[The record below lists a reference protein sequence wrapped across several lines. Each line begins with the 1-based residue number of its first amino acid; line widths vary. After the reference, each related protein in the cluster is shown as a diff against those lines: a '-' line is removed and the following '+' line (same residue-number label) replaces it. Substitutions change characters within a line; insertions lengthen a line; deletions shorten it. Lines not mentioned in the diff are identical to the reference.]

1 MPAPRA
7 VQPIVE
13 HSSDN
18 ETVLGSS
25 RKLGEVAEHLI
36 DSSKNAFD
44 GWALSSRVRM
54 LLKGA
59 VIY

>member
-13 HSSDN
+13 HNN

-36 DSSKNAFD
+36 DGSKNAFD